1 MSEEEKKAI
10 ENLKTDIRYSD
21 LLTAYNDDIDIL
33 INLIEKQEKVI
44 DAIKN
49 KLEKHIKFCEQ
60 EARGHLDN
68 KMCYISL
75 GFDKSLL
82 EIINRKV
89 ENNE

>member
-1 MSEEEKKAI
+1 MLA
-10 ENLKTDIRYSD
+10 
-21 LLTAYNDDIDIL
+21 AYNDDIDTIL
-33 INLIEKQEKVI
+33 NLIEKQEKTI
-44 DAIKN
+44 DAVKN

-60 EARGHLDN
+60 EAREHLDN

-89 ENNE
+89 ENND